1 MCTNQANLVAVFT
14 TVLTYVAALVPGDRG
29 MGTPSADCG
38 HNLPPPRD
46 PKDKDLPSR
55 TPSPTPQS
63 AGGPLPKLLAHDR
76 NGTALAVRATAG
88 RPLCGAEVPKR
99 DLQQRGHSQLPAAS
113 ATGAE
118 AAELTQAP
126 FSCENEFGESSSTS
140 SGAMPADV
148 PRSGVVGAQ
157 NAAESRHFA
166 VASVVARLS
175 TCGSWTEKR
184 RIF

>member
-1 MCTNQANLVAVFT
+1 MCTNQATLVTVFT

-38 HNLPPPRD
+38 HNLPPRD
-46 PKDKDLPSR
+46 PKDKDLQRDLPSR

-63 AGGPLPKLLAHDR
+63 AGGPLPKLQLLAHDR
-76 NGTALAVRATAG
+76 NGTAAVRATAG
-88 RPLCGAEVPKR
+88 RPLCGAEEVPKR

-148 PRSGVVGAQ
+148 PRSA
-157 NAAESRHFA
+157 
-166 VASVVARLS
+166 
-175 TCGSWTEKR
+175 
-184 RIF
+184 